1 MKLFDEDKILSEKL
15 NRIKK
20 QIMYKEEFDKIKDR
34 EKKYLERKQRGEI

>member
-20 QIMYKEEFDKIKDR
+20 QIMYKEELDRIKDR
-34 EKKYLERKQRGEI
+34 EKKYLEKKQRGEI